1 MRKLFKYGTIRDNAK
16 PGDPVRFVEGPS
28 GQTGAIMT
36 PRGPHEINAVL
47 IHATG
52 KVGYVELKQQL
63 TTPAATGEV
72 GSAGGVRINLPVTA
86 GGSLKIS

>member
-1 MRKLFKYGTIRDNAK
+1 MRKLFKYGTIRFDGART
-16 PGDPVRFVEGPS
+16 GDSVRFVEGPS
-28 GQTGAIMT
+28 GTGAIMS
-36 PRGPHEINAVL
+36 PRAPHEINAVL
-47 IHATG
+47 VRVTG
-52 KVGYVELKQQL
+52 NLGYVELKQQL